1 MRKKLTVLT
10 ALMLTAPLMAAAPAM
25 AQMGGM
31 GGMGGGMGGMGGGGM
46 GGRHGGGD
54 MGGPPDGGSGPRG
67 GAPRDMKPIALKKY
81 EAAVESMFRAA
92 DANKDGIV
100 TLAEFESVIT
110 AKRNALIHK
119 RFVDVDANHDGRID
133 EGEFIAWES
142 RKSSAEMAEDG
153 GEFAEIVP
161 DAIFPDLGE
170 GERDMALRMAVEPL
184 GPVAIAKANVDYDA
198 GISLAELQAYE
209 RARFDKAD
217 TNKDLFLSRE
227 EIEAMRGGRGGM
239 GGGMPPMGGGR
250 RAGNMAGSMGGNMGG
265 NRGDGPPPGMPPMG
279 GDDN

>member
-1 MRKKLTVLT
+1 MRNRLT
-10 ALMLTAPLMAAAPAM
+10 LMAAALLVAPLTAASPAM

-31 GGMGGGMGGMGGGGM
+31 GGGGMGGMGGGG
-46 GGRHGGGD
+46 GRRGGD
-54 MGGPPDGGSGPRG
+54 IGGPGDMSPPRG
-67 GAPRDMKPIALKKY
+67 GPKDMKPIALKKY
-81 EAAVESMFRAA
+81 EAAVESMFRVA
-92 DANKDGIV
+92 DANKDGMV
-100 TLAEFESVIT
+100 TMAEFESVIT
-110 AKRNALIHK
+110 GRRNALIHK
-119 RFVDVDANHDGRID
+119 RFVEVDANHDGRID
-133 EGEFIAWES
+133 EAEFIAWES
-142 RKSSAEMAEDG
+142 RKSSAEIAEDG

-227 EIEAMRGGRGGM
+227 EIEAMRGGRGG
-239 GGGMPPMGGGR
+239 GMPPMGGGR
-250 RAGNMAGSMGGNMGG
+250 RGGGQ
-265 NRGDGPPPGMPPMG
+265 DGPPAGGMPPMG
-279 GDDN
+279 GGN

>member
-1 MRKKLTVLT
+1 MRNRLTVLT
-10 ALMLTAPLMAAAPAM
+10 ALLLTVPLMAPAPAM

-31 GGMGGGMGGMGGGGM
+31 GGMGGGMGGGGMGGMGGGGGM
-46 GGRHGGGD
+46 GGRRGGD
-54 MGGPPDGGSGPRG
+54 IGGPGDMSPPRG

-100 TLAEFESVIT
+100 TLAEFEGVIT
-110 AKRNALIHK
+110 ARRNALIHQ
-119 RFVDVDANHDGRID
+119 RFIGVDTNKDGRID

-153 GEFAEIVP
+153 GEFADIVP

-170 GERDMALRMAVEPL
+170 GERDMALRIAVEPL

-227 EIEAMRGGRGGM
+227 EIEAMRGGRGGGM
-239 GGGMPPMGGGR
+239 PPMGGGRRGGGMPPMGGG
-250 RAGNMAGSMGGNMGG
+250 
-265 NRGDGPPPGMPPMG
+265 
-279 GDDN
+279 DN

>member
-1 MRKKLTVLT
+1 
-10 ALMLTAPLMAAAPAM
+10 
-25 AQMGGM
+25 
-31 GGMGGGMGGMGGGGM
+31 
-46 GGRHGGGD
+46 
-54 MGGPPDGGSGPRG
+54 
-67 GAPRDMKPIALKKY
+67 MKPIPLKRY

-92 DANKDGIV
+92 DANKDGMV

-110 AKRNALIHK
+110 ARRNALIHK

-170 GERDMALRMAVEPL
+170 GERDMALRLAVEPL

-209 RARFDKAD
+209 RACFDKAD

-227 EIEAMRGGRGGM
+227 EINAMRGGRGM
-239 GGGMPPMGGGR
+239 MPPMGGGR
-250 RAGNMAGSMGGNMGG
+250 RGGGGGMGGSQSGG
-265 NRGDGPPPGMPPMG
+265 QGGGQGGGGMGDGPPPGMPPMS

>member
-1 MRKKLTVLT
+1 MTVLT
-10 ALMLTAPLMAAAPAM
+10 ALLLAAPLMAAALTTQPAM

-31 GGMGGGMGGMGGGGM
+31 GGMGGGGMGGMGGGGGM

-54 MGGPPDGGSGPRG
+54 MGGPPDGGAPRG
-67 GAPRDMKPIALKKY
+67 GAPRDMKPIPLKKY

-92 DANKDGIV
+92 DANKDGMV

-110 AKRNALIHK
+110 ARRNTLIHK

-170 GERDMALRMAVEPL
+170 GERDMALRLAVEPL

-227 EIEAMRGGRGGM
+227 EIEAMRGGRGM
-239 GGGMPPMGGGR
+239 MPPMGGGR
-250 RAGNMAGSMGGNMGG
+250 GRGGAGGGMGGSM
-265 NRGDGPPPGMPPMG
+265 GDGPPPGMPPMG
-279 GDDN
+279 GGDN